1 MTGQELNMLNIG
13 KPTVKDQIY
22 CKLRKLPLILI
33 QSCLLLRLKVDLATK
48 NLSNLVMSKNSS
60 TRIKNLGK
68 KVLYHTLILRNLRMS
83 IVLLKIILTTTME
96 YSRLLGKLIMI
107 KKLQKLQLKKS
118 ATKEI
123 LMSYQESFLQKI
135 GLEQNMLSI
144 GKHMV
149 KDQN

>member
-1 MTGQELNMLNIG
+1 
-13 KPTVKDQIY
+13 
-22 CKLRKLPLILI
+22 LP
-33 QSCLLLRLKVDLATK
+33 RLKVDLATK

-149 KDQN
+149 KDQI

>member
-60 TRIKNLGK
+60 TRIKNHGK
-68 KVLYHTLILRNLRMS
+68 KVLYHTLILRNSRMS

-96 YSRLLGKLIMI
+96 YSRLLGK
-107 KKLQKLQLKKS
+107 
-118 ATKEI
+118 
-123 LMSYQESFLQKI
+123 
-135 GLEQNMLSI
+135 
-144 GKHMV
+144 
-149 KDQN
+149 

>member
-1 MTGQELNMLNIG
+1 
-13 KPTVKDQIY
+13 
-22 CKLRKLPLILI
+22 LILI
-33 QSCLLLRLKVDLATK
+33 RSCLLLKLKVDLATK

>member
-1 MTGQELNMLNIG
+1 MRIF
-13 KPTVKDQIY
+13 
-22 CKLRKLPLILI
+22 LILI
-33 QSCLLLRLKVDLATK
+33 LSYHLLKLKVDLATK